1 MYLGGCDNRWNG
13 VSSASVLTLR
23 QMALKLE
30 RSKKKGM
37 RITKYLEKKKKK
49 GLSEIFKET
58 GLFIKKE
65 GEDVRLSQSSDIKIG
80 GKKELI
86 ERSSVS

>member
-1 MYLGGCDNRWNG
+1 
-13 VSSASVLTLR
+13 
-23 QMALKLE
+23 
-30 RSKKKGM
+30 M